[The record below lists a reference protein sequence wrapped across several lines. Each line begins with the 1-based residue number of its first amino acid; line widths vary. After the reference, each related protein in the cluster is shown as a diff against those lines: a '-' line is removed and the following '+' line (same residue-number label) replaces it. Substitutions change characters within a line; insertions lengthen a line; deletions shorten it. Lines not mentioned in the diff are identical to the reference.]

1 MAMHRRAIVQPCL
14 PDFPRCSFP
23 SCNMQASCPMACPV
37 KLYGISSCDTI
48 RKAKTW
54 LENQRIEF
62 EFHDYR
68 KQGLEQQLLQS
79 MISALG
85 WEVMLNRRGTTWRT
99 LPDTVKDQIDQASA
113 MRLMLDNPAIIK
125 RPLLA
130 TANQLHLGFSDRQY
144 QEIFS

>member
-1 MAMHRRAIVQPCL
+1 MAH
-14 PDFPRCSFP
+14 
-23 SCNMQASCPMACPV
+23 PV
-37 KLYGISSCDTI
+37 TLYGISSCDTI

-54 LENQRIEF
+54 LQKQRIEF

-125 RPLLA
+125 RPILA
-130 TANQLHLGFSDRQY
+130 TQNRLHVGFSDQQY

>member
-1 MAMHRRAIVQPCL
+1 MAR
-14 PDFPRCSFP
+14 
-23 SCNMQASCPMACPV
+23 PV
-37 KLYGISSCDTI
+37 TLYGISSCDTI
-48 RKAKTW
+48 RKARTW
-54 LENQRIEF
+54 LEKQRIEF

-79 MISALG
+79 MISVLG
-85 WEVMLNRRGTTWRT
+85 WEAMLNRRGTTWRS

-125 RPLLA
+125 RPILA
-130 TANQLHLGFSDRQY
+130 TQNRLHVGFSDQQY

>member
-1 MAMHRRAIVQPCL
+1 
-14 PDFPRCSFP
+14 
-23 SCNMQASCPMACPV
+23 MACPV
-37 KLYGISSCDTI
+37 TLYGISSCDTI

-54 LENQRIEF
+54 LKNQQIEF

-85 WEVMLNRRGTTWRT
+85 WEAMLNRRGTTWRT

-113 MRLMLDNPAIIK
+113 MRLMLDNSAIIK
-125 RPLLA
+125 RPILA
-130 TANQLHLGFSDRQY
+130 TQNRLHVGFSDQQY

>member
-1 MAMHRRAIVQPCL
+1 MARSVT
-14 PDFPRCSFP
+14 
-23 SCNMQASCPMACPV
+23 
-37 KLYGISSCDTI
+37 LYGISSCDTI

-54 LENQRIEF
+54 LETQAIEF

-85 WEVMLNRRGTTWRT
+85 WEAMLNRRGTTWRT
-99 LPDTVKDQIDQASA
+99 LPDTVKNRIDQASA
-113 MRLMLDNPAIIK
+113 IRVMIDNPAIIK
-125 RPLLA
+125 RPILA
-130 TANQLHLGFSDRQY
+130 RNNQFHLGFSTRQY